1 MQITNY
7 CFNNVIFCPLQR
19 TLSLESS
26 TVVQLDPK
34 VADLLLFL
42 IQHHTQILS
51 REEILNAL
59 WEGQNVS
66 DHVVTQAISELRK
79 ALDKIDP
86 EAKQW
91 VKTISKRGYCFDV
104 NATIVE
110 INNSPSDEKI
120 SEIYAENNSVNT
132 APKKTYYSN
141 QYQCSS

>member
-7 CFNNVIFCPLQR
+7 CFNNVIFCPLER

-42 IQHHTQILS
+42 IQNHTQILS

-91 VKTISKRGYCFDV
+91 VKTISKRG
-104 NATIVE
+104 
-110 INNSPSDEKI
+110 
-120 SEIYAENNSVNT
+120 
-132 APKKTYYSN
+132 
-141 QYQCSS
+141 